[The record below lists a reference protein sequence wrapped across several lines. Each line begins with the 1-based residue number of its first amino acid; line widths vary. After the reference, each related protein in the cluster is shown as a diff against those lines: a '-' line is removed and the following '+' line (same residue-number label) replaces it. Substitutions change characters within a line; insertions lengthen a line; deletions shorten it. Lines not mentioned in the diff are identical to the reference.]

1 MLSRNGKKLLVL
13 HIPVVPKDA
22 SSSSAL
28 SEKQSEGARD
38 RHRRTRRREVERHG
52 IDCDRR
58 CQPRERER
66 ERERE
71 KGGGRELL
79 AVFVYEDT
87 STRKRIYKIESIF
100 QPLPSF
106 LLLIKRYRYNRF

>member
-1 MLSRNGKKLLVL
+1 VTAIEERVDGKSNGTVSTA
-13 HIPVVPKDA
+13 IDVVN
-22 SSSSAL
+22 
-28 SEKQSEGARD
+28 
-38 RHRRTRRREVERHG
+38 
-52 IDCDRR
+52 
-58 CQPRERER
+58 RERER